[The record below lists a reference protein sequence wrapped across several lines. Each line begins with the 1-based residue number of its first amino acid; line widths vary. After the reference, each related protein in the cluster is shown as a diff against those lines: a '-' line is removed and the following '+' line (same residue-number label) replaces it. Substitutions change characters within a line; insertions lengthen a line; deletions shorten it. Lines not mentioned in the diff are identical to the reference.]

1 MCTAL
6 FGGGRVETPKIEKVA
21 PAATT
26 VTAGDSGG
34 DTNADREAEK
44 RRKKKQVLA
53 ATRLADNA
61 IAQSGTKSTLG

>member
-6 FGGGRVETPKIEKVA
+6 FGRGRVETPKIEKVA

-26 VTAGDSGG
+26 VTAGDIGG
-34 DTNADREAEK
+34 DTNADMEAAK
-44 RRKKKQVLA
+44 RRKKKQGFA

-61 IAQSGTKSTLG
+61 ITQSGIKSTLG